1 MAEKSRENRI
11 RRHGVWLVRWGWD
24 DLTDVDAFGRMIR
37 QAFDNAP
44 TYLAVG

>member
-1 MAEKSRENRI
+1 MHAARDALSSLVVR
-11 RRHGVWLVRWGWD
+11 GVRWGWD

-44 TYLAVG
+44 TYLAGG